1 MSNYLLVASD
11 KGRSWEYQ
19 SQIATDEKINF
30 NETSLYQTPKGD
42 IVAFLRTAGNDD
54 QPSITRSVYG
64 GKTFSK
70 WESMGFQGHPLQDL
84 RLPDDRVL
92 LVYGYRH
99 KHYGIREIGRA
110 NVGTQVNNAQLV
122 RG

>member
-1 MSNYLLVASD
+1 MAKKPAKGGTKMSYDLLVSSD

-54 QPSITRSVYG
+54 QPCITRSVDG

-70 WESMGFQGHPLQDL
+70 WESMGFQGHPLQALDRKRT
-84 RLPDDRVL
+84 RLNSS
-92 LVYGYRH
+92 H
-99 KHYGIREIGRA
+99 
-110 NVGTQVNNAQLV
+110 
-122 RG
+122 